1 VPKIPLLNLRLNKGQ
16 FVDSAPVY
24 LSEKVAEF
32 NMRGRR
38 SRLYDEIFEVEVRK
52 ETLLSTEQSIQQN
65 VAKFAESL
73 GVKNAGVE
81 Q

>member
-1 VPKIPLLNLRLNKGQ
+1 
-16 FVDSAPVY
+16 
-24 LSEKVAEF
+24 
-32 NMRGRR
+32 MRGRR

-73 GVKNAGVE
+73 GVKNAEVE